1 MKTTLIVAAATLAGV
16 LLVKILMNKKEA
28 MEEMDNT
35 VPVKRSHHL
44 TDVFAHA
51 KKHGE

>member
-16 LLVKILMNKKEA
+16 VLVKLLMNKKEA
-28 MEEMDNT
+28 IEQMADPAT
-35 VPVKRSHHL
+35 VKRSHHL

-51 KKHGE
+51 KNHSE